1 MPKNEELNEVLKR
14 IKSVYHLNQKE
25 VAERIGVH
33 YHYLSNVLNGHYP
46 YNDELKRKIA
56 RAFTERHDEATP
68 IHNTRERV
76 GIPIVSQYTYAGYL
90 SGCLDPLLAV
100 EQQRRILLRKVAETL
115 R

>member
-56 RAFTERHDEATP
+56 RAYPDVDLYYIVTGQPMRPICGDQATAAL
-68 IHNTRERV
+68 IQE
-76 GIPIVSQYTYAGYL
+76 
-90 SGCLDPLLAV
+90 LLAV